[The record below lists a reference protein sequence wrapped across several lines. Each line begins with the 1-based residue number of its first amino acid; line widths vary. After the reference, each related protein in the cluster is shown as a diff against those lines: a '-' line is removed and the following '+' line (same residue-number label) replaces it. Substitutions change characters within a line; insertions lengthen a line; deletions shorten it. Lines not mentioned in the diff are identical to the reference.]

1 MDFPDWWTARHSANR
16 SKWHFPPLI
25 CTFFHCSR
33 KTNLINRAA
42 TKFFNEINDLAPNC
56 KVTERENMFK
66 NKYLEQ
72 AMQVI
77 PEAQAS
83 R

>member
-1 MDFPDWWTARHSANR
+1 MF
-16 SKWHFPPLI
+16 
-25 CTFFHCSR
+25 
-33 KTNLINRAA
+33 INRAA

-66 NKYLEQ
+66 NKHLEQ

-77 PEAQAS
+77 PEAQPS

>member
-1 MDFPDWWTARHSANR
+1 MF
-16 SKWHFPPLI
+16 
-25 CTFFHCSR
+25 
-33 KTNLINRAA
+33 INRAA
-42 TKFFNEINDLAPNC
+42 TKVCNEINEVAQKC
-56 KVTERENMFK
+56 KVIRGENMFK
-66 NKYLEQ
+66 NKHLEQ